1 MRHPRRLV
9 TVVLALML
17 VALQWR
23 LWVAEG
29 GISHTLAL
37 QTQVKVVASELE
49 QLSLRNAQ
57 LAAEVQDLD
66 TGSQAIEGRAR
77 NALGMIANGETF
89 YLVVAPSAE

>member
-1 MRHPRRLV
+1 MHRRIA
-9 TVVLALML
+9 TIVLALML
-17 VALQWR
+17 LALQWR

-37 QTQVKVVASELE
+37 QTQVRVAEAEIE
-49 QLSLRNAQ
+49 QLSLRNAR
-57 LAAEVQDLD
+57 LAAEVQDLE

-89 YLVVAPSAE
+89 YLVVAPGAE

>member
-89 YLVVAPSAE
+89 YLVVAPGAE

>member
-1 MRHPRRLV
+1 MHRRIA

-37 QTQVKVVASELE
+37 QTQVKVVEAELA

-77 NALGMIANGETF
+77 NSLGMIGAGETF
-89 YLVVAPSAE
+89 YLVVAPGAE

>member
-1 MRHPRRLV
+1 MAAVGGR
-9 TVVLALML
+9 
-17 VALQWR
+17 
-23 LWVAEG
+23 G

-89 YLVVAPSAE
+89 YLVVAPGAE